1 MVYDVKVSDFDPF
14 PQPATF
20 NFEFKWF
27 KLMMNGGAIGRS
39 ALSIQNAQK
48 KFTLNNATV
57 KMEEEQFVLINNSTL
72 SQHGAEVFAG
82 GTHAQA
88 NDAFD
93 TIIKQNPSLKG
104 KVSIASAYQLN
115 N

>member
-1 MVYDVKVSDFDPF
+1 MVYDVIVSDFDPF

-27 KLMMNGGAIGRS
+27 KLMTRGGAVGRS
-39 ALSIQNAQK
+39 ALSVQNAQK
-48 KFTLNNATV
+48 NFRLNNAAV
-57 KMEEEQFVLINNSTL
+57 NIGEEQFVLIDNSTL
-72 SQHGAEVFAG
+72 GQHSADVFAG

-88 NDAFD
+88 NDAFE

-104 KVSIASAYQLN
+104 KVSIASAYQLS
-115 N
+115 